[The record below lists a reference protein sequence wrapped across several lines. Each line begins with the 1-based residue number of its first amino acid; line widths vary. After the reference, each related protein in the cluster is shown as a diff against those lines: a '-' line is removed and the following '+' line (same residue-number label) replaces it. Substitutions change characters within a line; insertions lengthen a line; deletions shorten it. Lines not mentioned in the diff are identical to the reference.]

1 MYYDVTFRAIIWNGF
16 PPQMCVFC
24 AYQNSKINITEVKK
38 YAYIFKHDKTVIT
51 IVFLIPGRNF
61 VIYISH
67 DPLRKM
73 ENPS

>member
-1 MYYDVTFRAIIWNGF
+1 MYYDVTFRTIIWNGF
-16 PPQMCVFC
+16 PPQICSFC
-24 AYQNSKINITEVKK
+24 AYQNSKINITKVKK
-38 YAYIFKHDKTVIT
+38 IWLYFKTVIT

-61 VIYISH
+61 VIYKSH